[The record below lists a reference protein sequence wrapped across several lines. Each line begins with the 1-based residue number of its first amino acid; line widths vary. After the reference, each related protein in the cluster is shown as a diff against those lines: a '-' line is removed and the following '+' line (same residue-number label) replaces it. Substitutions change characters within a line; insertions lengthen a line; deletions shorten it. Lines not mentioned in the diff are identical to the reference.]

1 MKYVHKPIEV
11 EAMKFTLTE
20 AKNPDSLA
28 FSQFGIQDRS
38 KTNSWSYW
46 KTPESL
52 TVPGRFFLR
61 TKQHS
66 TMMVAVGDWVV
77 KDSTGHV
84 TLMDDKRFNEL
95 YRAKQPPQED
105 WREVIKTSGLS
116 YDKIKEAYAKVLP
129 KTLYETPKPTEA
141 HWLKHTQDGLLGRN
155 HDHIPDTAWIE
166 PVPPSAIGAIMEAE
180 AKRNVNCESH
190 YGKNCENCAEPRQMT
205 MEDYE

>member
-1 MKYVHKPIEV
+1 MKYIHKPIEV

-95 YRAKQPPQED
+95 YRAAPAVKSPPQED

-116 YDKIKEAYAKVLP
+116 MDKIRGIFEFNKSYWNRKHDDAK
-129 KTLYETPKPTEA
+129 TAATPRILTGSQRR
-141 HWLKHTQDGLLGRN
+141 KHSNEIHT
-155 HDHIPDTAWIE
+155 
-166 PVPPSAIGAIMEAE
+166 
-180 AKRNVNCESH
+180 
-190 YGKNCENCAEPRQMT
+190 
-205 MEDYE
+205 